1 MNRYSLSEDSGT
13 SARRKGRRAK
23 RERILDAAV
32 VEIARRGYH
41 RTTVS
46 HIARRAGVADGT
58 IYLYF
63 AGKEDVLVS
72 VFDRA
77 MQRFIALAREIV
89 EDDGVDA
96 VAKLRRIV
104 ELHLSL
110 LGEDRDVAVVFQIEF
125 RHTIHVLELLSRG
138 GIRDYLALIARVVEQ
153 GKRERVIRRD
163 VDALF
168 AAKVVF
174 GVLDEM
180 GTDWVLSR
188 KNVRLASR
196 AEPVSELLLGGL
208 VVGR

>member
-1 MNRYSLSEDSGT
+1 LSAE
-13 SARRKGRRAK
+13 GREGK

-32 VEIARRGYH
+32 VEIARRGYY
-41 RTTVS
+41 RTTVA

-63 AGKEDVLVS
+63 TNKEDVLVS

-77 MQRFIALAREIV
+77 MRRFSGLAREIV
-89 EDDGVDA
+89 EDEGADA
-96 VAKLRRIV
+96 VTKLRRIV
-104 ELHLSL
+104 ALHLSL

-153 GKRERVIRRD
+153 GKRERVFRRD

-180 GTDWVLSR
+180 ATDWVLSR
-188 KNVRLASR
+188 KNSRLASR
-196 AEPVSELLLGGL
+196 AEPVSALLLGGL
-208 VVGR
+208 AVDG